1 MEKLTLSISEYEKE
15 TVKYED
21 NSLER
26 FIKRSKELITQ
37 HLDYYSKQDREQV
50 KNINIHLN
58 TN

>member
-1 MEKLTLSISEYEKE
+1 MEKLTLSISEYGKE

-50 KNINIHLN
+50 KNINIHLY